1 MYVADKITSHFDT
14 PTRST
19 FSEIEKEKIFVN
31 KFTIVKNLL
40 EALPNAALLLDGNRQ
55 IVAYNQAAKNILSP
69 DDNGRIEGR
78 RVGEAVNCIHAVEMP
93 AGCGTSKFCEECGA
107 GKCNKITRET
117 LQSCT
122 DECRITTKKNNIESP
137 LDLRVHTSTIELDE
151 QRFTF
156 FTIEDIQDEKRRK
169 VLERIFFHD
178 VLNTATAVMGI
189 SEIINASESLDE
201 VKEFK
206 TMMYKSSEQ
215 LVKEILT
222 QRDLVNAEQGT
233 LPVNKE
239 LKSNN
244 ELLSLAFNIYKDH
257 KLSSGKHYTCNFAK
271 DDFFINTDAVLLT
284 RCIGNLIKNALEAT
298 DVNGSVLLYSTKT
311 VDKVQFNVKNDSVIP
326 QNYQLQIFQRSFST
340 KASAGRGIGTYSV
353 KLLAEQYLKGRVS
366 FISNENTGTVFT
378 IELPLN

>member
-298 DVNGSVLLYSTKT
+298 EVNGSVLLYSTKT

>member
-151 QRFTF
+151 HRFTF

-298 DVNGSVLLYSTKT
+298 EVNGSVLLYSTKT

>member
-1 MYVADKITSHFDT
+1 MYVADKINSHFDT

-298 DVNGSVLLYSTKT
+298 EVNGSVLLYSTKT

>member
-298 DVNGSVLLYSTKT
+298 EVNGSVLLYSTKT

-353 KLLAEQYLKGRVS
+353 KLLAEQYLKGRV
-366 FISNENTGTVFT
+366 
-378 IELPLN
+378 